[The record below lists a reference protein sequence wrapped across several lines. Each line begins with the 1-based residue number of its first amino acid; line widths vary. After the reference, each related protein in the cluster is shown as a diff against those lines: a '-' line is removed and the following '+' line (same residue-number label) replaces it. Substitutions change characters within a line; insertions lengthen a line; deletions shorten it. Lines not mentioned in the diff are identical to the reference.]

1 MIKNPYQYN
10 GPLEPGKDKLVL
22 IPRSEA
28 LNRVVKG
35 INKGDYWA
43 IFGPREIGKTTFL
56 RQLTH
61 RFNKSTYP
69 INFNLQV
76 SPKSA
81 EIFYQ
86 SIIDRLMDKIPSKKE
101 EIKRKYS
108 PLPHG
113 LLDFL
118 EDFTPLVNKKIL
130 LLFDE
135 IEGVPSVKNFLKIW
149 RSVYNDRYH
158 KKGLRKYAVVLTGSS
173 ELLSLATGKTS
184 PFNISEQLY
193 MKDFSDEE
201 SERLIR
207 IPFGK
212 LDIKIDAKAKAKLIS
227 QIKGHPQMLQQACY
241 ELVEFALR
249 EKKIILEDDVET
261 AINILFKRN
270 TAIDLLKFELKKDK
284 KLKKLIKDIL
294 TGTKKT
300 YHLYK
305 EYSIAGAGCIIEDP
319 SSHCAIRNN
328 VYKKF
333 LADYLEIPLEEKS
346 SPPGEKIEFM
356 DKDSA
361 ARFNIL
367 EKIGKG
373 GVGIVYRAKDNVL
386 DRMVAIKEL
395 NSELAEK
402 RDDFN
407 KIISEARTTARLIH
421 KNIVRV
427 YDIKKIKNHHIII
440 MEFVE
445 GEDYNQIIHKQGPLP
460 VYEIIEV
467 ARELFEA
474 LHYSHSQGIIH
485 KDIKPKNIM
494 KSRSGEIKIVD
505 FGVAAV
511 GTGMEDYSPRYIIGS
526 PHYISPEQITRSD
539 PDQRSD
545 IYSAGATLF
554 HLATGEVVFTGKS
567 VDEIFRKHVL
577 EPVPSINDLRPE
589 IPVQLVQIIEKC
601 LEKKREDRYQSA
613 QEVLEQIK
621 KIEDT
626 IKKKINKKNKPRIKP
641 AYKKSPDAND
651 ITQVLI
657 ESPFEETES
666 DS

>member
-1 MIKNPYQYN
+1 MNKNPYQYN

-22 IPRSEA
+22 IPRSDVLE
-28 LNRVVKG
+28 RVIKG

-56 RQLTH
+56 RQLAH
-61 RFNKSTYP
+61 QLNKSAYT

-81 EIFYQ
+81 ETFYQ
-86 SIIDRLMDKIPSKKE
+86 SIIDRLIDKIPSKKG
-101 EIKRKYS
+101 EIKRKYHD
-108 PLPHG
+108 LPHG

-118 EDFTPLVNKKIL
+118 EAFTPRVNKKIL

-135 IEGVPSVKNFLKIW
+135 IEGAPSVKDFLKIW

-158 KKGLRKYAVVLTGSS
+158 KEGFRKYSIVLTGSS

-193 MKDFSDEE
+193 MQDFSDEE

-212 LDIKIDAKAKAKLIS
+212 LKIKIDPKAKTKLIS

-241 ELVEFALR
+241 ELVELVLKG
-249 EKKIILEDDVET
+249 KKVISQENVDA

-270 TAIDLLKFELKKDK
+270 TAIDLLKYELKKDNK
-284 KLKKLIKDIL
+284 IKKLIKDIL
-294 TGTKKT
+294 KGANKT

-305 EYSIAGAGCIIEDP
+305 EYSIAGAGCIIEGAR
-319 SSHCAIRNN
+319 SNCAIRNKI
-328 VYKKF
+328 YEKF
-333 LADYLEIPLEEKS
+333 LADYLEIPLEEKIL
-346 SPPGEKIEFM
+346 PPEEEIEFIE
-356 DKDSA
+356 KDSP
-361 ARFNIL
+361 ARFNIM

-373 GVGIVYRAKDNVL
+373 GVGVVYRAKDNVL

-407 KIISEARTTARLIH
+407 KLIEEARTTARLIH

-427 YDIKKIKNHHIII
+427 YDIKKIKNNHIII

-445 GEDYNQIIHKQGPLP
+445 GEDYSQIVHKQGPLP
-460 VYEIIEV
+460 VQEIIKV

-494 KSRSGEIKIVD
+494 KDQSGEIKIVD
-505 FGVAAV
+505 FGVAAIGA
-511 GTGMEDYSPRYIIGS
+511 GTEKHSQYIIGS
-526 PHYISPEQITRSD
+526 PHYISPEQITRSE

-545 IYSAGATLF
+545 IYSAGATLY
-554 HLATGEVVFTGKS
+554 HLAVGEVAFTGKN
-567 VDEIFRKHVL
+567 VDEIFRKHIL
-577 EPVPSINDLRPE
+577 EPVASIKELRPE
-589 IPVQLVQIIEKC
+589 IPIQLAQIIEKC
-601 LEKKREDRYQSA
+601 MQKEKEARYQNA
-613 QEVLEQIK
+613 KEVLEQIK
-621 KIEDT
+621 KIEET
-626 IKKKINKKNKPRIKP
+626 IKKKVNKKNKPGVKP
-641 AYKKSPDAND
+641 GYKKTPDSED
-651 ITQVLI
+651 ITQVLK
-657 ESPFEETES
+657 ESPFEETN
-666 DS
+666 DD

>member
-22 IPRSEA
+22 IPRNDI
-28 LNRVVKG
+28 LKRVVKG

-56 RQLTH
+56 RQLAH
-61 RFNKSTYP
+61 RLNKSTYP
-69 INFNLQV
+69 ISFNLQV
-76 SPKSA
+76 SPKSVDT
-81 EIFYQ
+81 FYQ
-86 SIIDRLMDKIPSKKE
+86 SIIDRLLEKIPSKKE
-101 EIKRKYS
+101 EIKRKYHD
-108 PLPHG
+108 LPHG
-113 LLDFL
+113 FLDFL
-118 EDFTPLVNKKIL
+118 EDFTPRVNKKIL

-135 IEGVPSVKNFLKIW
+135 IEGAPSVKDFLKIW
-149 RSVYNDRYH
+149 RTVYNDRYH
-158 KKGLRKYAVVLTGSS
+158 KKGFRRYAIVLTGSS

-193 MKDFSDEE
+193 MKDFSAEE

-212 LDIKIDAKAKAKLIS
+212 LNIKIDPGAKTKLKT

-241 ELVEFALR
+241 ELVELALK
-249 EKKIILEDDVET
+249 EKKVISEDDVET

-284 KLKKLIKDIL
+284 KIKKLIKDIL
-294 TGTKKT
+294 TGVKKT

-305 EYSIAGAGCIIEDP
+305 EYSIAGAGCIIED
-319 SSHCAIRNN
+319 SSSNCAIRNK
-328 VYKKF
+328 VYEKF
-333 LADYLEIPLEEKS
+333 LADYLEIPLGEKIPS
-346 SPPGEKIEFM
+346 PGEKIEFT
-356 DKDSA
+356 DKDWA
-361 ARFNIL
+361 ARFNIM

-373 GVGIVYRAKDNVL
+373 GVGVVYRAKDNVL

-395 NSELAEK
+395 NNELAEK
-402 RDDFN
+402 RDEFN
-407 KIISEARTTARLIH
+407 KLIKEARTTARLIH

-427 YDIKKIKNHHIII
+427 YDIKKIKNNHIII

-511 GTGMEDYSPRYIIGS
+511 GAGTEKHSSRYIIGS
-526 PHYISPEQITRSD
+526 PHYISPEQITRSK
-539 PDQRSD
+539 PDHRSD

-554 HLATGEVVFTGKS
+554 HLATGEVAFAGKN
-567 VDEIFRKHVL
+567 VDEIFRKQVL
-577 EPVPSINDLRPE
+577 EPVPSINKLRPE
-589 IPVQLVQIIEKC
+589 IPIQLAHIIEKC
-601 LEKKREDRYQSA
+601 MQKEKEDRYQSA
-613 QEVLEQIK
+613 KEVLEQIK
-621 KIEDT
+621 KIEET
-626 IKKKINKKNKPRIKP
+626 IKKQANRKNKPRVKP
-641 AYKKSPDAND
+641 GYKKNPDTDD
-651 ITQVLI
+651 ITQVLK
-657 ESPFEETES
+657 ESPFEETDS
-666 DS
+666 D

>member
-22 IPRSEA
+22 IPRNDI
-28 LNRVVKG
+28 LKRVVKG

-56 RQLTH
+56 RQLAH
-61 RFNKSTYP
+61 RLNKSTYP
-69 INFNLQV
+69 ISFNLQV
-76 SPKSA
+76 SPKSVDT
-81 EIFYQ
+81 FYQ
-86 SIIDRLMDKIPSKKE
+86 SIIDRLLEKIPSKKE
-101 EIKRKYS
+101 EIKRKYHD
-108 PLPHG
+108 LPHG
-113 LLDFL
+113 FLDFL
-118 EDFTPLVNKKIL
+118 EDFTPRVNKKIL

-135 IEGVPSVKNFLKIW
+135 IEGAPSVKDFLKIW
-149 RSVYNDRYH
+149 RTVYNDRYH
-158 KKGLRKYAVVLTGSS
+158 KKGFRRYATVLTGSS

-193 MKDFSDEE
+193 MKDFSAEE

-212 LDIKIDAKAKAKLIS
+212 LNIKIDPGAKTKLKT

-241 ELVEFALR
+241 ELVELALK
-249 EKKIILEDDVET
+249 EKKVISEDDVET

-284 KLKKLIKDIL
+284 KIKKLIKDIL
-294 TGTKKT
+294 TGVKKT

-305 EYSIAGAGCIIEDP
+305 EYSIAGAGCIIED
-319 SSHCAIRNN
+319 SSSNCAIRNK
-328 VYKKF
+328 VYEKF
-333 LADYLEIPLEEKS
+333 LADYLEIPLGEKIP
-346 SPPGEKIEFM
+346 PPGEKIEFT
-356 DKDSA
+356 DKDWA
-361 ARFNIL
+361 ARFNIM

-373 GVGIVYRAKDNVL
+373 GVGVVYRAKDNVL

-395 NSELAEK
+395 NNELAEK
-402 RDDFN
+402 RDEFN
-407 KIISEARTTARLIH
+407 KLIKEARTTARLIH

-427 YDIKKIKNHHIII
+427 YDIKKIKKNHIII

-511 GTGMEDYSPRYIIGS
+511 GAGTEKHSSRYIIGS
-526 PHYISPEQITRSD
+526 PHYISPEQITRSK
-539 PDQRSD
+539 PDHRSD

-554 HLATGEVVFTGKS
+554 HLATGEVAFAGKN
-567 VDEIFRKHVL
+567 VDEIFRKQVL
-577 EPVPSINDLRPE
+577 EPVPSINKLRPE
-589 IPVQLVQIIEKC
+589 IPIQLAHIIEKC
-601 LEKKREDRYQSA
+601 MQKEKEDRYQSA
-613 QEVLEQIK
+613 KEVLEQIK
-621 KIEDT
+621 KIEET
-626 IKKKINKKNKPRIKP
+626 IKKQANRKNKPRVKP
-641 AYKKSPDAND
+641 GYKKNPDTDD
-651 ITQVLI
+651 ITQVLK
-657 ESPFEETES
+657 ESPFEETDS
-666 DS
+666 D

>member
-22 IPRSEA
+22 IPRSDV
-28 LNRVVKG
+28 LKRVVKG
-35 INKGDYWA
+35 IKKGDYWA

-56 RQLTH
+56 RQLAH
-61 RFNKSTYP
+61 RLNKSTYP

-81 EIFYQ
+81 ETFYQ
-86 SIIDRLMDKIPSKKE
+86 SIIDRLLEKIPSKKG
-101 EIKRKYS
+101 EIKRKYHD
-108 PLPHG
+108 LPHG
-113 LLDFL
+113 FLDFL
-118 EDFTPLVNKKIL
+118 EDFTPRVNKKIL

-135 IEGVPSVKNFLKIW
+135 IEGAPSVKDFLKIW
-149 RSVYNDRYH
+149 RTVYNDRYH
-158 KKGLRKYAVVLTGSS
+158 KKGFRKYAIVLTGSS

-193 MKDFSDEE
+193 MKDFSAEE
-201 SERLIR
+201 CERLIR

-212 LDIKIDAKAKAKLIS
+212 LNIKIDPGAKTKLIT

-241 ELVEFALR
+241 ELVELALQ
-249 EKKIILEDDVET
+249 EKKVISEEDVET
-261 AINILFKRN
+261 AVNILFKRN
-270 TAIDLLKFELKKDK
+270 TAIDLLKFELKKDNK
-284 KLKKLIKDIL
+284 IKKLIKDIL
-294 TGTKKT
+294 KGAKKT

-305 EYSIAGAGCIIEDP
+305 EYSIAGAGCIIEDER
-319 SSHCAIRNN
+319 SHCAIRNK
-328 VYKKF
+328 VYEKF
-333 LADYLEIPLEEKS
+333 LADYLEIPQEEKIP
-346 SPPGEKIEFM
+346 PPGEKIEFT
-356 DKDSA
+356 DKDWT
-361 ARFNIL
+361 ARFNIM

-373 GVGIVYRAKDNVL
+373 GVGVVYRAKDNVL

-395 NSELAEK
+395 NNELAEK

-407 KIISEARTTARLIH
+407 KLIKEARTTARLIH

-427 YDIKKIKNHHIII
+427 YDIKKIKNNHIII

-460 VYEIIEV
+460 VHEIIAV

-494 KSRSGEIKIVD
+494 KSQSGEIKIVD

-511 GTGMEDYSPRYIIGS
+511 GAGTEKHSSRYIIGS
-526 PHYISPEQITRSD
+526 PHYISPEQITRAK
-539 PDQRSD
+539 PDHRSD

-554 HLATGEVVFTGKS
+554 HLATGEVAFTGKN
-567 VDEIFRKHVL
+567 VDEIFRKQVL
-577 EPVPSINDLRPE
+577 EPVPSINQLRPE
-589 IPVQLVQIIEKC
+589 IPIQLAQIIEKC
-601 LEKKREDRYQSA
+601 MQKEKKDRYQSA
-613 QEVLEQIK
+613 KEVLEQIK
-621 KIEDT
+621 KIEET
-626 IKKKINKKNKPRIKP
+626 IKKQVNRKNKPRVKP
-641 AYKKSPDAND
+641 GYKKNPDTDD
-651 ITQVLI
+651 ITQVLK
-657 ESPFEETES
+657 ESPFEETKG
-666 DS
+666 D

>member
-1 MIKNPYQYN
+1 MIKNPYRYN
-10 GPLEPGKDKLVL
+10 GPLEPEKDKLVL
-22 IPRSEA
+22 VPRSDILA
-28 LNRVVKG
+28 RVVKG

-61 RFNKSTYP
+61 RLNKNTYP

-81 EIFYQ
+81 ETFYQ
-86 SIIDRLMDKIPSKKE
+86 SIIDRLLDKIPAKKE
-101 EIKRKYS
+101 ELKRKYHE
-108 PLPHG
+108 LPHG
-113 LLDFL
+113 FLDFL
-118 EDFTPLVNKKIL
+118 EDFTPRVNKKIL

-135 IEGVPSVKNFLKIW
+135 IEGVPSVKDFLKIW
-149 RSVYNDRYH
+149 RTVYNDRYH
-158 KKGLRKYAVVLTGSS
+158 KKGFKRYAIVLTGSS

-193 MKDFSDEE
+193 MKDFSDWE

-212 LDIKIDAKAKAKLIS
+212 LNIKIDAKAKTKLLTRV
-227 QIKGHPQMLQQACY
+227 KGHPQMLQQACY
-241 ELVEFALR
+241 ELVELALQ
-249 EKKIILEDDVET
+249 EKKIITQEHVET
-261 AINILFKRN
+261 AIDILFKRN
-270 TAIDLLKFELKKDK
+270 TAIDLLKYELKKDK
-284 KLKKLIKDIL
+284 KIKKLIKDIL
-294 TGTKKT
+294 TGTKKP

-305 EYSIAGAGCIIEDP
+305 EYSIAGAGCIIEDT
-319 SSHCAIRNN
+319 SSHCAIRNK
-328 VYKKF
+328 VYEKF
-333 LADYLEIPLEEKS
+333 LADYLEIPLEEK
-346 SPPGEKIEFM
+346 IEFM
-356 DKDSA
+356 DKDA
-361 ARFNIL
+361 TARFNIL

-373 GVGIVYRAKDNVL
+373 GVGVVYRAKDNVL

-402 RDDFN
+402 SDEFN
-407 KIISEARTTARLIH
+407 KLIKEARTTARLIH

-427 YDIKKIKNHHIII
+427 YDIKKIKNNHIII

-460 VYEIIEV
+460 VREIIEV
-467 ARELFEA
+467 ARNLFEA

-494 KSRSGEIKIVD
+494 KDRSGEIKIVD

-511 GTGMEDYSPRYIIGS
+511 GAGTEKYSTRYIIGS
-526 PHYISPEQITRSD
+526 PHYISPEQIARSK

-554 HLATGEVVFTGKS
+554 HLATGEVAFTGKNA
-567 VDEIFRKHVL
+567 DEIFRKHMT
-577 EPVPSINDLRPE
+577 EPVPSIYKLRPG
-589 IPVQLVQIIEKC
+589 IPLQLAQIIEKC
-601 LEKKREDRYQSA
+601 MQKEKEARYQSA
-613 QEVLEQIK
+613 KEVLEQIK
-621 KIEDT
+621 KIEET
-626 IKKKINKKNKPRIKP
+626 IEKKVNKKNMPRVKP
-641 AYKKSPDAND
+641 AFQKSPDSED
-651 ITQVLI
+651 ITQALK
-657 ESPFEETES
+657 ETPFEETNG
-666 DS
+666 D